1 MTTRTLSLPVAAG
14 QKFSIALSVF
24 VAAIV
29 VAGFWPTYFGP
40 LLAGIADKPWFIH
53 FHAMVYSGWVLV
65 FMTQVFLAATGR
77 LVLHRKYGEIAI
89 YYGYAIIAVGVFTAF
104 AMFASRVQA
113 GNNAEGQAR
122 LLAPLTDMMVFP
134 VFFLLAV
141 RYRNS
146 PELHKRLMLV
156 AMTALLVAAALRM
169 RFLGELLPLN
179 ARTLIWLSPI
189 LIAMAYDG
197 IAKRIVHPVYIV
209 GLAALYVLSL
219 RRFLTGTDAWLA
231 ISGWLA
237 NLFA

>member
-1 MTTRTLSLPVAAG
+1 MTTQSLTFPVAAG
-14 QKFSIALSVF
+14 RKFSIALSVF
-24 VAAIV
+24 VAAVV

-40 LLAGIADKPWFIH
+40 LLAGIVDKPWFIH
-53 FHAMVYSGWVLV
+53 FHATVYSGWVLV

-77 LVLHRKYGEIAI
+77 LALHRKFGEIAI
-89 YYGYAIIAVGVFTAF
+89 YYGYTIIAVGVFTAF

-113 GNNAEGQAR
+113 GNITEGQAR
-122 LLAPLTDMMVFP
+122 LLAPLTDMIVFP

-141 RYRNS
+141 RYRHR

-179 ARTLIWLSPI
+179 TRTLIWLSPI
-189 LIAMAYDG
+189 LLAMAYDG
-197 IAKRIVHPVYIV
+197 IAKRIVHPVYVI

-219 RRFLTGTDAWLA
+219 RRFLSGTDTWLA

>member
-1 MTTRTLSLPVAAG
+1 MTTRSLYLPVAMG

-40 LLAGIADKPWFIH
+40 LLAGIVDKPWFIH
-53 FHAMVYSGWVLV
+53 FHATVYSGWVLV
-65 FMTQVFLAATGR
+65 FMAQVFLAASGR
-77 LVLHRKYGEIAI
+77 LALHRKFGEIAI
-89 YYGYAIIAVGVFTAF
+89 YYGYAIIAVGVFTTF
-104 AMFASRVQA
+104 AMFALRVQA
-113 GNNAEGQAR
+113 GNIAEGQAR
-122 LLAPLTDMMVFP
+122 LLAPLTDMIAFP
-134 VFFLLAV
+134 AFFLLAV
-141 RYRNS
+141 RYRHR

-179 ARTLIWLSPI
+179 TRTLIWLSPI
-189 LIAMAYDG
+189 LIAIAYDG
-197 IAKRIVHPVYIV
+197 IAKRIVHPVYVV

-219 RRFLTGTDAWLA
+219 RRFLTGTDAWLS